1 MLPTSLPID
10 TTSVPSKG
18 SRKPFWWWPMFYYHS
33 LLSSLSFVLISDHE
47 LLLGARENLALELQV
62 DYQFLYVILGPRR
75 GTCATEQWLVLWTWS
90 DSGTMVKPFLS
101 WSTVS
106 LTPALARGRRR
117 RTTIIMAV
125 DAIMPKQA
133 LVLTTWLTQPECP
146 ALRLCTFM
154 KIAAKSLFVFTKP
167 FQLSDGLHWA
177 TLMIGSC
184 VQEVFEMLGCVCFCW
199 KCKNAS
205 MNSLQQRHR

>member
-1 MLPTSLPID
+1 
-10 TTSVPSKG
+10 
-18 SRKPFWWWPMFYYHS
+18 
-33 LLSSLSFVLISDHE
+33 
-47 LLLGARENLALELQV
+47 
-62 DYQFLYVILGPRR
+62 
-75 GTCATEQWLVLWTWS
+75 
-90 DSGTMVKPFLS
+90 MVKPFLS

-106 LTPALARGRRR
+106 LTPALAMGRRR

-167 FQLSDGLHWA
+167 FQLSDGLLW
-177 TLMIGSC
+177 
-184 VQEVFEMLGCVCFCW
+184 
-199 KCKNAS
+199 
-205 MNSLQQRHR
+205 